1 MSATWNEIL
10 VQLRATTSINLVGV
24 SAATVLR
31 ELLISKSIES
41 SFFLAKLIKI
51 LDGNLNFDIT
61 ASQVETIIAQ
71 NISSISQLT
80 VFTLIYPLMKRH
92 YNHATQWRNAF
103 LRERTEGM
111 FQKFN
116 EWAVS
121 QSVNENIFK
130 ELLKLLICTLPHV
143 LKS

>member
-1 MSATWNEIL
+1 MYNFYIMSATWNEIL
-10 VQLRATTSINLVGV
+10 IQLRATTSMNLVGA

-41 SFFLAKLIKI
+41 SFFLTKLIKFS
-51 LDGNLNFDIT
+51 DGNLNFELK

-80 VFTLIYPLMKRH
+80 VFTLIYPLMKRQ
-92 YNHATQWRNAF
+92 YNNATQWRNAF
-103 LRERTEGM
+103 LSEKTEGM

-130 ELLKLLICTLPHV
+130 
-143 LKS
+143 

>member
-1 MSATWNEIL
+1 LT
-10 VQLRATTSINLVGV
+10 
-24 SAATVLR
+24 
-31 ELLISKSIES
+31 
-41 SFFLAKLIKI
+41 KLIKFS
-51 LDGNLNFDIT
+51 DGNLNFELK

-80 VFTLIYPLMKRH
+80 VFTLIYPLMKRQ
-92 YNHATQWRNAF
+92 YNNATQWRNAF
-103 LRERTEGM
+103 LSEKTEGM

-130 ELLKLLICTLPHV
+130 
-143 LKS
+143 